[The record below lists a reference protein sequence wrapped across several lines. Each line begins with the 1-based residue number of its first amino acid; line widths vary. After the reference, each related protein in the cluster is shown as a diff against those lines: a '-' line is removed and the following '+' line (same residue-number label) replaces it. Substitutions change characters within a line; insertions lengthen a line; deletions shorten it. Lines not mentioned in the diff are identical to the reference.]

1 MAKCLEHL
9 GLSQTPSGPEFD
21 TPAPTPGSLQLLLIP
36 VSEDPMLSSGL
47 HVA

>member
-1 MAKCLEHL
+1 MVQWLEHL
-9 GLSQTPSGPEFD
+9 VLSQIPGGHEFD
-21 TPAPTPGSLQLLLIP
+21 SQAPTPGSLQLLPTP